1 MDGNTDLTRILR
13 ELENVIGL
21 QIRDRCQVEWEN
33 SGSSQSRPSQPSR
46 KMLVIDMGTIQ
57 NKEQVLESARVVGY
71 GKLGAMGI
79 SIQPLLTIYEAK
91 TR

>member
-33 SGSSQSRPSQPSR
+33 SGSSQSRTR
-46 KMLVIDMGTIQ
+46 KMLVIDMGNTQ
-57 NKEQVLESARVVGY
+57 NKEQLLESARVVGY
-71 GKLGAMGI
+71 GKLGSMGI
-79 SIQPLLTIYEAK
+79 SI
-91 TR
+91 